1 MAPVFLFLALF
12 MLLTHNVGL
21 AVMFIIFALLFN
33 DSGRRR

>member
-1 MAPVFLFLALF
+1 MAPLFLILALI
-12 MLLTHNVGL
+12 MLLSKNVGL